1 MEEFGSGTRGD
12 MTGCRARTSWLLR
25 ARVIVL
31 ASLATVLP
39 LTDAAA
45 QSIADH
51 FRGKTIRIL
60 VPSSP
65 GGDRGLYPTVF
76 APFFGKHIP
85 GNPAVVPVFMP
96 GAGGSTAI
104 NNLYSV
110 AAPDGLTIAT
120 PLVAV
125 ATAQA
130 VGEESVKYDAT
141 KFNWIGRIPDA
152 TRVLLMS
159 SKVDAKTVPEL
170 RGREVI
176 AGASGR
182 TSETYLMPAFM
193 NKVFETRFKI
203 VSGYQSAGKRNLAIE
218 NGELQAAI
226 TTWNDVRTYHVDWI
240 REGGIMRLVVQ
251 IALKKHPELPNL
263 PLLLDYT
270 DNQADRDLIEFMS
283 SSSQVGQP
291 YATSPGVSAPI
302 VEALRRAFDATMK
315 DPAFLEKM
323 QAAKIEY
330 NPITGEEMAKIIERT
345 ITAPKSVIDRYKA
358 AVAGD

>member
-1 MEEFGSGTRGD
+1 
-12 MTGCRARTSWLLR
+12 
-25 ARVIVL
+25 
-31 ASLATVLP
+31 
-39 LTDAAA
+39 
-45 QSIADH
+45 
-51 FRGKTIRIL
+51 
-60 VPSSP
+60 
-65 GGDRGLYPTVF
+65 
-76 APFFGKHIP
+76 
-85 GNPAVVPVFMP
+85 MP

-110 AAPDGLTIAT
+110 AAPDGLTLAT

-141 KFNWIGRIPDA
+141 KFNWIGRISDA
-152 TRVLLMS
+152 TRVLLMW
-159 SKVDAKTVPEL
+159 SKIDAKTVPEL

-193 NKVFETRFKI
+193 NKIFGTRFKI

-226 TTWNDVRTYHVDWI
+226 TTWNDVRTYHLDWI
-240 REGGIMRLVVQ
+240 RDGGIMRLVVQ
-251 IALKKHPELPNL
+251 IALQKHPELPNL

-270 DNQADRDLIEFMS
+270 DNQADHDLIEFMS
-283 SSSQVGQP
+283 ASSQVGQP
-291 YATSPGVSAPI
+291 YATSPGVPAPI
-302 VEALRRAFDATMK
+302 VDALRRAFDATMK
-315 DPAFLEKM
+315 DPAFIEKM

-345 ITAPKSVIDRYKA
+345 ITAPKSVVERYKA
-358 AVAGD
+358 AVAGE

>member
-1 MEEFGSGTRGD
+1 MRECKAKR
-12 MTGCRARTSWLLR
+12 SWLSGVW
-25 ARVIVL
+25 AAVL
-31 ASLATVLP
+31 ATLTTALP
-39 LTDAAA
+39 LTDAGA

-104 NNLYSV
+104 NNLYNV

-141 KFNWIGRIPDA
+141 KFNWIGRISDA

-193 NKVFETRFKI
+193 NKVFGTKFKI

-226 TTWNDVRTYHVDWI
+226 TTWNDVRTYHLDWI

-270 DNQADRDLIEFMS
+270 NNQADRDLIDFMS
-283 SSSQVGQP
+283 ASSQIGQP
-291 YATSPGVSAPI
+291 YATSPGVPAPI

-315 DPAFLEKM
+315 DPAFIEKM

-345 ITAPKSVIDRYKA
+345 ITAPKSVIERYKA